1 MMLFRQYL
9 IDIFAENYTGLDDE
23 MPEAEDE
30 WFAELDP
37 EDVIEYAEKWGE
49 KLKAEVERLKDADV
63 TAGVIRMENKK
74 IGGTLS
80 AICKLLKE
88 DGSEKRYHD
97 QADIDSLLGDKQP

>member
-1 MMLFRQYL
+1 MTTTKTWLQEWQPYLDKAVKMLDRPLWKDKPYS
-9 IDIFAENYTGLDDE
+9 NCVHVV
-23 MPEAEDE
+23 
-30 WFAELDP
+30 AELIR
-37 EDVIEYAEKWGE
+37 ENE